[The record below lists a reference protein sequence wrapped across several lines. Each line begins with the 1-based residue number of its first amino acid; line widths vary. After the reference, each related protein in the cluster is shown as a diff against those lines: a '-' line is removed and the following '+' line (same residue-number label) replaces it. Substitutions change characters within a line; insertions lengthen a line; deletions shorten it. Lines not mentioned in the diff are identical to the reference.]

1 MAMKKKFLGLALATM
16 VALPATSAYAAPNVI
31 MGENDTQTHSV
42 TVSGAV
48 KSSTGQLPEGRIE
61 VELPTAMAFTVHEN
75 SSLTAPTYSVKNTGS
90 VGVKVEVANFQKTSG
105 NITVKDKTTFDNDKT
120 SLDRSNIYL
129 QLNGNV
135 KGNAKEVDL
144 GNLANL
150 TRQGD
155 RDILTVAAGTDGV
168 IQLSGAAGELKTPGT
183 SVESNGASGE
193 FSLIFKIQK
202 DK

>member
-61 VELPTAMAFTVHEN
+61 VELPTAMAFTVHED
-75 SSLTAPTYSVKNTGS
+75 SSLTAPKYSVKNTGS
-90 VGVKVEVANFQKTSG
+90 VDIKVEASNFQKTSG
-105 NITVKDKTTFDNDKT
+105 NINVKKKSEFEAGKTG
-120 SLDRSNIYL
+120 LDRSNIYL
-129 QLNGNV
+129 ELKGNV
-135 KGNAKEVDL
+135 DGQDKSVDL
-144 GNLANL
+144 GDLSNLNSKGA
-150 TRQGD
+150 

-168 IQLSGAAGELKTPGT
+168 ISLAGAAGKNKSSGAED
-183 SVESNGASGE
+183 VERNGAAGE
-193 FSLIFKIQK
+193 FSLIFKITK
-202 DK
+202 K

>member
-31 MGENDTQTHSV
+31 MGENETQTHSV

-61 VELPTAMAFTVHEN
+61 VELPTAMAFTVHED

-105 NITVKDKTTFDNDKT
+105 DITVKDKTTFDSTKN

-135 KGNAKEVDL
+135 KGNAKKVDL

-150 TRQGD
+150 NSQGD

-168 IQLSGAAGELKTPGT
+168 IQLSGAAGEDKSSGT

>member
-1 MAMKKKFLGLALATM
+1 MAMKKKFLGLAMAAM
-16 VALPATSAYAAPNVI
+16 VALPASSAYAAPNVI
-31 MGENDTQTHSV
+31 MGENGTQTHSV

-61 VELPTAMAFTVHEN
+61 VELPTAMAFTVHED

-90 VGVKVEVANFQKTSG
+90 VGVKVEVANFQKTG
-105 NITVKDKTTFDNDKT
+105 GGITVKKKTDFDQEKD

-135 KGNAKEVDL
+135 GGADKTIDL
-144 GNLANL
+144 GNLA
-150 TRQGD
+150 D
-155 RDILTVAAGTDGV
+155 EHDKKILTVAAATDGV
-168 IQLSGAAGELKTPGT
+168 ITLTGEAGKQKSGNVET
-183 SVESNGASGE
+183 SGASGE

>member
-1 MAMKKKFLGLALATM
+1 MAMKKKFLGLAMAAM
-16 VALPATSAYAAPNVI
+16 VALPASSAYAAPNVI

-48 KSSTGQLPEGRIE
+48 RKSDGSLPAGRIE

-75 SSLTAPTYSVKNTGS
+75 SSLTSPMYNVKNTGS
-90 VGVKVEVANFQKTSG
+90 VKVQVEVANFQQTG
-105 NITVKDKTTFDNDKT
+105 GGITVKKKADFNQD

-129 QLNGNV
+129 ELNGNV
-135 KGNAKEVDL
+135 DGRSESIDL
-144 GNLANL
+144 GDLAAARNKK
-150 TRQGD
+150 
-155 RDILTVAAGTDGV
+155 ILTVEPGTDGV
-168 IQLSGAAGELKTPGT
+168 INLTGAAGTNKDSGST
-183 SVESNGASGE
+183 VEQNGATGE

>member
-1 MAMKKKFLGLALATM
+1 MAMKKKFLGLAMAAM
-16 VALPATSAYAAPNVI
+16 VALPASSAYAAPNVI

-42 TVSGAV
+42 TVSGSV
-48 KSSTGQLPEGRIE
+48 KNSDGSLPAGRIE

-75 SSLTAPTYSVKNTGS
+75 SSLTSPMYNVKNTGS

-105 NITVKDKTTFDNDKT
+105 NITVKDKTTFGNTKS

-150 TRQGD
+150 NGQGD
-155 RDILTVAAGTDGV
+155 RDILTVAPGTDGV
-168 IQLSGAAGELKTPGT
+168 IQLSGAAGEDTTSGA
-183 SVESNGASGE
+183 SVESDGASGE

>member
-1 MAMKKKFLGLALATM
+1 MAMKKKFLGLAMAAM
-16 VALPATSAYAAPNVI
+16 VALPASSAYAAPNVI

-61 VELPTAMAFTVHEN
+61 VELPTAMAFTVHED

-105 NITVKDKTTFDNDKT
+105 DITVKDKTTFDSTKN

-135 KGNAKEVDL
+135 KGNAKKVDL

-150 TRQGD
+150 NSQGD
-155 RDILTVAAGTDGV
+155 RDILTVAPGTDGV
-168 IQLSGAAGELKTPGT
+168 IQLSGAAGEDKTSGT

>member
-1 MAMKKKFLGLALATM
+1 MAMKKKFLGLAMAAM
-16 VALPATSAYAAPNVI
+16 VALPASSAYAAPNVM
-31 MGENDTQTHSV
+31 MGENETQTHSV

-61 VELPTAMAFTVHEN
+61 VELPTAMAFTVHED

-105 NITVKDKTTFDNDKT
+105 NITVKDKNTFGSTKSN
-120 SLDRSNIYL
+120 LDRSNIYL

-150 TRQGD
+150 NSPGD
-155 RDILTVAAGTDGV
+155 RDILTVAPGTDGV
-168 IQLSGAAGELKTPGT
+168 IQLSGAAGEDKSPGT
-183 SVESNGASGE
+183 VESNGASGE

>member
-1 MAMKKKFLGLALATM
+1 MAMKKKFLGLAMAAM
-16 VALPATSAYAAPNVI
+16 VALPASSAYAAPNVI

-48 KSSTGQLPEGRIE
+48 RKSDGSLPAGRIE

-75 SSLTAPTYSVKNTGS
+75 SSLTSPMYNVKNTGS
-90 VGVKVEVANFQKTSG
+90 VKVQVEVANFQQTAG
-105 NITVKDKTTFDNDKT
+105 NINVKKKTEVVGHES

-129 QLNGNV
+129 ELNGNV
-135 KGNAKEVDL
+135 DGTSKSIDL
-144 GNLANL
+144 GDLAAASNKK
-150 TRQGD
+150 
-155 RDILTVAAGTDGV
+155 ILTVEPGTDGV
-168 IQLSGAAGELKTPGT
+168 INLTGAAGTDTT
-183 SVESNGASGE
+183 SGASTVEQNGATGE